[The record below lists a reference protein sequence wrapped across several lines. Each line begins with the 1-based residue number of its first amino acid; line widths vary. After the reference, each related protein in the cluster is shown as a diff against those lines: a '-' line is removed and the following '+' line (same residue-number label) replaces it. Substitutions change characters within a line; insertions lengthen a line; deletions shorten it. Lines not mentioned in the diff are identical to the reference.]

1 MAQMNPAPLLT
12 TAKQYFLAGWRG
24 QCCEKQPWVAD
35 PRASLGY
42 LLVLV
47 LVPMVLMVVGTE
59 EEE

>member
-1 MAQMNPAPLLT
+1 MAQMNLVPLLT
-12 TAKQYFLAGWRG
+12 TAKQYFLAGWG
-24 QCCEKQPWVAD
+24 GLCCEEWPWVAD
-35 PRASLGY
+35 PRASRGY

>member
-1 MAQMNPAPLLT
+1 MAQMNLAPLLT
-12 TAKQYFLAGWRG
+12 TAKQYFLVGWG
-24 QCCEKQPWVAD
+24 GPCCEKRPWVAV
-35 PRASLGY
+35 PRASRGY